1 MIEINKSDIDRISTF
16 ILDNELDYDIINNG
30 IIRYHI
36 KSHDNIIFYFYNYN
50 DNFVVV
56 KYDKT
61 KDGKPGQQPYEYYQ
75 FKNLQQVLQELKIY
89 DESLYKQWWYPTI
102 NSAEIGFNKEGY
114 NDNWIDDFKGDEFW
128 SVDSCDTY
136 NYLVYNN
143 TNISPNIKSP
153 FNTLHEVSP
162 INDIQLTKVNKL
174 YFEIHPISCQSGN
187 ESYLLKLLCNN
198 EEVLKEFINYIVSKK
213 KGLKLLIKEIFDTIN
228 NSHN

>member
-16 ILDNELDYDIINNG
+16 IIDNELDYDIIDSG

-36 KSHDNIIFYFYNYN
+36 KSYDYIVFYFYN
-50 DNFVVV
+50 
-56 KYDKT
+56 
-61 KDGKPGQQPYEYYQ
+61 
-75 FKNLQQVLQELKIY
+75 
-89 DESLYKQWWYPTI
+89 
-102 NSAEIGFNKEGY
+102 Y
-114 NDNWIDDFKGDEFW
+114 NDNWIDDFKFDEFW
-128 SVDSCDTY
+128 SVDSSDNY

-143 TNISPNIKSP
+143 PDVSSNINSP
-153 FNTLHEVSP
+153 FNILHEVSP

-213 KGLKLLIKEIFDTIN
+213 KGLKLLIDTIFKEIK
-228 NSHN
+228 

>member
-16 ILDNELDYDIINNG
+16 IIDNELDYDIIDNG

-36 KSHDNIIFYFYNYN
+36 KSYDDMVFYFYNYN
-50 DNFVVV
+50 DNFVIV

-61 KDGKPGQQPYEYYQ
+61 KDGKPGQQAYEYYQ
-75 FKNLQQVLQELKIY
+75 FVNLQQVLQELKIY

-114 NDNWIDDFKGDEFW
+114 NDNWIDEFKSDEFW
-128 SVDSCDTY
+128 SVDSCDGY
-136 NYLVYNN
+136 SYLVYNN
-143 TNISPNIKSP
+143 PDVSPNIKSP

-162 INDIQLTKVNKL
+162 INDIKLTKVNKL
-174 YFEIHPISCQSGN
+174 YFEIHPISCQSCN

-213 KGLKLLIKEIFDTIN
+213 RGLKLLINTIFKEIK
-228 NSHN
+228 